1 MGGAHLPADTTP
13 SLQSNIFPLQLVF
26 SCSTH
31 AAEGQGREDYFL
43 RQSENFARFFVQRVH
58 TRLAALLLALS
69 LRYCLI
75 PLARLNPQTCFTND
89 HF

>member
-31 AAEGQGREDYFL
+31 AAEGQGREDLFL
-43 RQSENFARFFVQRVH
+43 RFKEIFARFF
-58 TRLAALLLALS
+58 TEEFTLS
-69 LRYCLI
+69 LKEFYWQALVNILLMRLDI
-75 PLARLNPQTCFTND
+75 PLA
-89 HF
+89 

>member
-31 AAEGQGREDYFL
+31 AAEGQGREDLFL
-43 RQSENFARFFVQRVH
+43 RLKKFSHGFF
-58 TRLAALLLALS
+58 TEEFTLS
-69 LRYCLI
+69 LKEFYWQALVNILLMRLDI
-75 PLARLNPQTCFTND
+75 PLA
-89 HF
+89 